1 MNKVEDNV
9 QWLEDLAAI
18 KKLKADYCF
27 FADIWKGPSDRGERF
42 GALFTDDAQWTGAGL
57 NCTGPASIAA
67 SLNGFPEA
75 LGIETALHFAVNPR
89 IDIHGDTASGTW
101 HFLLSLILKGRREP
115 HFMCGMYFEEYRR
128 TPDGWKFAR
137 VTAETAIAPDFGRS

>member
-1 MNKVEDNV
+1 MSSVAQNV

-27 FADIWKGPSDRGERF
+27 FADIWKGPDDRAARF
-42 GALFTDDAQWTGAGL
+42 AALFTADAHWAGAGL
-57 NCTGPASIAA
+57 SCIGPANIAA
-67 SLNGFPEA
+67 ELELFPEK

-89 IDIHGDTASGTW
+89 IDVHGDTASGTW

-115 HFMCGMYFEEYRR
+115 VWMCGMYFEEYRR

-137 VTAETAIAPDFGRS
+137 VTAETAIAPDFGQS